1 MEREPAL
8 TQMHTQEH
16 FVVAIGASAGGLEA
30 IHDFFD
36 HMPSDSNCSFVIIQ
50 HLSPDYKSL
59 LVELVSKHTQ
69 MNVLEAGHDMKL
81 QPNSVYVI
89 PNDKVLK
96 MHHGRLQLSEKHF
109 DNSINTAIDIFLR
122 SLAEDQGARA
132 IAIILSG
139 TGTDGTRGIEA
150 VQQHGG
156 MIIVQ
161 EPSSAKF
168 DGMPNSAIAAGY
180 ADFVLSPEQMPEEII
195 NYAREK
201 PSQRPRDDRP
211 DESSLPEVMRLVER
225 HCKYDFNNYKSPTII
240 RRILRRMNHLGKKK
254 FSDYLELLRGNP
266 DECRSLGKE
275 FLIGVTKFFRD
286 RAAFDIFATEVL
298 PEVIRKKG
306 ENDTL
311 KVWVAACST
320 GQEAYSIAILICEHL
335 RRHKMELDVK
345 IFATDIDLDA
355 VEQASRGTY
364 PAALVADIEPEIL
377 DRHFQKQGANY
388 VVEPGI
394 RKMIVFARHNILKDP
409 PFIKNDIV
417 TCRNM
422 LIYMNGILQRKV
434 FSTLQYALNNGGFL
448 FLGPS
453 EIPASISTTLSEV
466 NSKWKIYRKI
476 GNEKH
481 YQQFYD
487 TRSSMN
493 TSRALPAPKENTTAR
508 VLADDFRNLLT
519 DEFRF
524 AAVYVDRNYD
534 IKEGIGDFRRYLS
547 LPQKILNLNVLKMVG
562 PDMAIALNSA
572 LRRVTKE
579 GQKVSLQVRSRE
591 NPEERPIQLMVKP
604 ATSPAG
610 YILIVFGE
618 GTEPQAGRPIAHE
631 PPPQGSAES
640 AAYVAELEEELK
652 ETRLSLQMAVES
664 LETTNEELQSSNEE
678 LLSANEELQSSNEE
692 LQSLNEELHTL
703 NTEHQLRIKELI
715 ELNDDLNNYFR
726 STEIGQVFVD
736 REMRIRKFNPAAI
749 QLINL
754 IDSDIGRP
762 IEHISTNIRDESL
775 PDDLRRVME
784 RGGSVEKEVTTTAG
798 RVVLMRILPYIRQ
811 DRLTDGVVITFFD
824 ITGTRELHHIIKG
837 VFNASLSAVM
847 ALRAVR
853 DLDGQIIDFMITAA
867 NHAADTMLG
876 LRNYEYVN
884 GSIRAHFPEVLQQG
898 LFTQFADTVE
908 QEKSLHT
915 ETVLVRSGHDLW
927 YEVVG
932 TGMMDGLVVTLT
944 DITEKRLAEEKLRRN
959 YHELMRAKESLKA
972 LNASLEEKVARRTSE
987 LSASEERFRL
997 IAANTNDIMWDWSL
1011 VQNEIW
1017 WSESFFRHYGTEAG
1031 ETGLTTPAAWL
1042 ELVLPADRKRVE
1054 TELYRAINS
1063 SAQWASRFRMQRVDG
1078 TEAIIQGKGAVIVDE
1093 FSVPYR
1099 MVGALVDV
1107 TSTERAEMQ
1116 LQEKNE
1122 KMQRLYEEFRF
1133 VTDFMPQMVW
1143 AASADGFHDF
1153 FNKQWFD
1160 YTGLTYEVLQGEE
1173 GWAQVVHPDD
1183 QERARRLWQHSL
1195 ATGETYE
1202 VEYRFR
1208 DRNGEYR
1215 WFLGRALPMRDEN
1228 GAVAKWFGTCTDIH
1242 EGKLMND
1249 VLEQKVRERT
1259 EELQRTNAEL
1269 EGSNAELLQFASVAS
1284 HDLKE
1289 PLRKIHIFSN
1299 ILRDRYLNEAS
1310 EGAVDY
1316 ITRIINSS
1324 ARMTKLINDL
1334 LAFSRLSVNHFF
1346 EVVDLNAIISEVLSD
1361 LELAISEKGATVD
1374 VGPLPQIDAVPGQ
1387 LRQVLQ
1393 NIISNSLKFTVPG
1406 RTPYIKVRSES
1417 VAAFDLEAPADPS
1430 GRYCRLTLADNGIGF
1445 DEQYAN
1451 KIFTIFQRLHSREK
1465 YEGTGIGLAITK
1477 KIIDRHNGLI
1487 TAHSR
1492 ENEGSTFV
1500 ILLPL
1505 KQEHEEQSSGGEQ
1518 QETTTDEA

>member
-69 MNVLEAGHDMKL
+69 MKVLEAGHNMKL
-81 QPNSVYVI
+81 EPNSVYVI
-89 PNDKVLK
+89 PNNKVLK
-96 MHHGRLQLSEKHF
+96 VREGRLQLSEKHF

-122 SLAEDQGARA
+122 SLAEEQGARA

-180 ADFVLSPEQMPEEII
+180 ADFVLSPEQMPEEIL

-211 DESSLPEVMRLVER
+211 DESSLPEVLQLIER

-240 RRILRRMNHLGKKK
+240 RRILRRMNYLGKRK
-254 FSDYLELLRGNP
+254 FNDYLELLRSSAE
-266 DECRSLGKE
+266 ECRSLGKE

-286 RAAFDIFATEVL
+286 RAAFDIFAAEVL
-298 PEVIRKKG
+298 PEIIRNKG
-306 ENDTL
+306 ENDVL

-320 GQEAYSIAILICEHL
+320 GQEAYSMAILICEHL
-335 RRHKMELDVK
+335 RRQQSGLEVK

-364 PAALVADIEPEIL
+364 PAALVADIEPDIL
-377 DRHFQKQGANY
+377 NRYFQKQGANY

-394 RKMIVFARHNILKDP
+394 RKMIVFARHNIIKDP

-434 FSTLQYALNNGGFL
+434 FSTLQYALNSGGYL

-453 EIPASISTTLSEV
+453 EIPASIANTLSEV
-466 NSKWKIYRKI
+466 NNKWKIYRKI
-476 GNEKH
+476 ANEKH
-481 YQQFYD
+481 YQPIYD
-487 TRSSMN
+487 TTHSPN
-493 TSRALPAPKENTTAR
+493 ASRAVRPLKENTTAR
-508 VLADDFRNLLT
+508 ELADDFRNLLT
-519 DEFRF
+519 DEFRY
-524 AAVYVDRNYD
+524 AAVYVDRNYE
-534 IKEGIGDFRRYLS
+534 IKEGLGDFRRYLS
-547 LPQKILNLNVLKMVG
+547 LPQKIMNLNVLKMVG
-562 PDMAIALNSA
+562 PDMSIALNSA
-572 LRRVTKE
+572 LRKVIKE

-591 NPEERPIQLMVKP
+591 HPDERPIQLLVKP
-604 ATSPAG
+604 ASSPVG

-618 GTEPQAGRPIAHE
+618 GADPLQPKAAVHE
-631 PPPQGSAES
+631 PVPPGDHENSAYIS
-640 AAYVAELEEELK
+640 ELEEELK
-652 ETRLSLQMAVES
+652 ETRVSLQMAVES

-703 NTEHQLRIKELI
+703 NTEHQLRIKELL

-736 REMRIRKFNPAAI
+736 REMRIRKFNPAAV

-754 IDSDIGRP
+754 IETDVGRP
-762 IEHISTNIRDESL
+762 IEHISTNIRDENLSN
-775 PDDLRRVME
+775 DIRRVMD
-784 RGGSVEKEVTTTAG
+784 RGGSVEKEVNTTAG
-798 RVVLMRILPYIRQ
+798 RIVLMRILPYLRQ

-837 VFNASLSAVM
+837 VFNASLSAVL
-847 ALRAVR
+847 ALRSVR
-853 DLDGQIIDFMITAA
+853 DLDGQIVDFTITAA
-867 NHAADTMLG
+867 NEAADTLLG
-876 LRNYEYVN
+876 GTGHDQAN
-884 GSIRAHFPEVLQQG
+884 GSIRAQFPEVLAQG
-898 LFTQFADTVE
+898 LFVQFTEVVE
-908 QEKSLHT
+908 DDRSLHT
-915 ETVLVRSGHDLW
+915 ESVLVRDGHEVW

-932 TGMMDGLVVTLT
+932 TKMMDGLVVTWT
-944 DITEKRLAEEKLRRN
+944 DITEKRLAEDKLRRN
-959 YHELMRAKESLKA
+959 YHELMRTKESLKT
-972 LNASLEEKVARRTSE
+972 LNASLEEKVARRTAE
-987 LSASEERFRL
+987 LSSSEERFRL

-1017 WSESFFRHYGTEAG
+1017 WSDSFFRHFAVPGTENAA
-1031 ETGLTTPAAWL
+1031 TTPSEWIGR
-1042 ELVLPADRKRVE
+1042 VVPADRKRVE
-1054 TELYRAINS
+1054 TELYRAINATAS
-1063 SAQWASRFRMQRVDG
+1063 WSSRFRMLRPDG
-1078 TEAIIQGKGAVIVDE
+1078 EEAVIQGKGAVIADE
-1093 FSVPYR
+1093 FGVPYR

-1107 TSTERAEMQ
+1107 TVTERAEMQ
-1116 LQEKNE
+1116 LQEKNDE
-1122 KMQRLYEEFRF
+1122 MQRLYEEFRF

-1143 AASADGFHDF
+1143 AARADGYHEF
-1153 FNKQWFD
+1153 FNKQWYD
-1160 YTGLTYEVLQGEE
+1160 YTGLSYEALQGED

-1183 QERARRLWQHSL
+1183 QERARKLWQHAL
-1195 ATGETYE
+1195 ATGDTYE
-1202 VEYRFR
+1202 VESRFR
-1208 DRNGEYR
+1208 DKEGNFR
-1215 WFLGRALPMRDEN
+1215 WFLGRALPMRDES
-1228 GAVAKWFGTCTDIH
+1228 GAIVKWFGTCTDINDN
-1242 EGKLMND
+1242 KLMND

-1299 ILRDRYLNEAS
+1299 ILRDRYLEEAS
-1310 EGAVDY
+1310 EGAIDY

-1346 EVVDLNAIISEVLSD
+1346 ESVDLNEIISEVLSD
-1361 LELAISEKGATVD
+1361 LELSISEKGATVD
-1374 VGPLPQIDAVPGQ
+1374 VGELPRIDAVPGQ

-1406 RTPYIKVRSES
+1406 RPPLVTVRSEI
-1417 VAAFDLEAPADPS
+1417 VAANDLDASADPA
-1430 GRYCRLTLADNGIGF
+1430 GGYCRLTLSDNGIGF
-1445 DEQYAN
+1445 DEQYA
-1451 KIFTIFQRLHSREK
+1451 T
-1465 YEGTGIGLAITK
+1465 
-1477 KIIDRHNGLI
+1477 
-1487 TAHSR
+1487 
-1492 ENEGSTFV
+1492 
-1500 ILLPL
+1500 
-1505 KQEHEEQSSGGEQ
+1505 
-1518 QETTTDEA
+1518 